1 MKYERDLGR
10 AGPRG
15 NKGCDTSG
23 LNVGNPV
30 HRRPAPLLAPSRDG
44 SSRGSQLYPDDP
56 EGLFSGTSARRGARS
71 GVGHTKGWT
80 RPRAEEGL
88 FTKFVG
94 LKFVVRQ
101 EGGRGIDFKGIL
113 ISKF

>member
-30 HRRPAPLLAPSRDG
+30 HRRPAPLRAPSRDG
-44 SSRGSQLYPDDP
+44 SSRGSQRYPEDP
-56 EGLFSGTSARRGARS
+56 EGSSAELRQGGEPEVESATRKDQGTRTLAEDVLF
-71 GVGHTKGWT
+71 WT
-80 RPRAEEGL
+80 I
-88 FTKFVG
+88 T
-94 LKFVVRQ
+94 
-101 EGGRGIDFKGIL
+101 
-113 ISKF
+113 